1 MMELDI
7 TNDELE
13 ALRNYKSINYES
25 INQLLVSNAET
36 DLVLLSDEAKN
47 KFVSLSYDK
56 NSVIKNIETIKK
68 LYELMQKKYYKTEKK
83 EGWVFSRGTN
93 IAEIERLKNEV
104 YVDKF
109 LSTTQNKSKAENEF
123 SAIWNKP
130 AVMYICGTSNIP
142 YISVDEILGKQNDSQ
157 EIIIAPFTK
166 IINIKEIGEQEIE
179 NNSKKI
185 CMYNVTIEKQEL
197 EQLTLAERN
206 GLYNYIIEN
215 ADSINRKLRECI
227 DLERENII
235 NYENIRKLEQLLAK
249 YEQNAEIK
257 EIGKDYSDLERK
269 ADYDDVQ
276 RINKELEQIKENA
289 SHLFEIKKQN
299 LEFVTNWKKNIAVY
313 MMAECKEIE
322 LIYKSKNIIYE
333 EKNEE
338 KLIKY
343 KEEAKEEFEKNENE
357 KLQEL
362 TTQVKKECDE
372 NIETSEK
379 LLENIKKLITKE
391 QNHAKIA
398 NSLECSYSA
407 LNNGFEMK
415 KVAETVNELLI
426 KIKDKVENL
435 CEEEDRTL
443 LIDKLSTISKINLQI
458 GTLFNYLNNPK
469 ISLANTNIT
478 RFDEM
483 AIIEENEL
491 KRKIAETIRN
501 IRGEAE
507 LKKLKDDIEI
517 IDEKGAFSK
526 FFGIFTGQNKL
537 DEFKLDQIE
546 LRQYS
551 IRKTLARRLSLAYN
565 YSIHELVADI
575 RMFIEDNEDDYLVKN
590 DIKSLKKLEEELKRN
605 FVVLDSKVQEII
617 NRKEGGN
624 LPIEKNRRIS
634 KKENIEMQTQ
644 KFLRKYGYTLNDN
657 NEIEPAY
664 QDTMANEI
672 ARIVE
677 YINSSNVLRL

>member
-7 TNDELE
+7 TNEELD

-36 DLVLLSDEAKN
+36 DLALLSDEIEHKS
-47 KFVSLSYDK
+47 VSLSYDK

-68 LYELMQKKYYKTEKK
+68 LYELMQKIYYKTNRK

-104 YVDKF
+104 YIDKL
-109 LSTTQNKSKAENEF
+109 LSTTQNKHKAENEF
-123 SAIWNKP
+123 SALWNKP

-166 IINIKEIGEQEIE
+166 IIDIKEIGEQEIE
-179 NNSKKI
+179 NSSKKLRI
-185 CMYNVTIEKQEL
+185 YNVTIEKQEL
-197 EQLTLAERN
+197 EQLTLSERN
-206 GLYNYIIEN
+206 GLYNYIVEN
-215 ADSINRKLRECI
+215 AGSINRKLRECI

-269 ADYDDVQ
+269 ADYDDIQ

-289 SHLFEIKKQN
+289 SKLFEIKKQN

-313 MMAECKEIE
+313 MMAECREIE
-322 LIYKSKNIIYE
+322 LIYKSKNIIHE
-333 EKNEE
+333 EKKEE

-343 KEEAKEEFEKNENE
+343 KEEAKEEFEKNEKE

-379 LLENIKKLITKE
+379 LLENIKKLISKE

-435 CEEEDRTL
+435 CQEEDKTL
-443 LIDKLSTISKINLQI
+443 LSDKLSTISKINIQI

-517 IDEKGAFSK
+517 IDEKGALSK

-537 DEFKLDQIE
+537 DEFKIDQIE

-575 RMFIEDNEDDYLVKN
+575 RMFIEDNEDDYLVEN

-605 FVVLDSKVQEII
+605 FVVLDSKVQDII
-617 NRKEGGN
+617 NKKEGGN

-644 KFLRKYGYTLNDN
+644 KFLTKYGYTLNDN

>member
-1 MMELDI
+1 
-7 TNDELE
+7 
-13 ALRNYKSINYES
+13 
-25 INQLLVSNAET
+25 
-36 DLVLLSDEAKN
+36 
-47 KFVSLSYDK
+47 
-56 NSVIKNIETIKK
+56 
-68 LYELMQKKYYKTEKK
+68 
-83 EGWVFSRGTN
+83 
-93 IAEIERLKNEV
+93 
-104 YVDKF
+104 
-109 LSTTQNKSKAENEF
+109 
-123 SAIWNKP
+123 
-130 AVMYICGTSNIP
+130 
-142 YISVDEILGKQNDSQ
+142 
-157 EIIIAPFTK
+157 
-166 IINIKEIGEQEIE
+166 
-179 NNSKKI
+179 
-185 CMYNVTIEKQEL
+185 
-197 EQLTLAERN
+197 
-206 GLYNYIIEN
+206 
-215 ADSINRKLRECI
+215 
-227 DLERENII
+227 
-235 NYENIRKLEQLLAK
+235 
-249 YEQNAEIK
+249 
-257 EIGKDYSDLERK
+257 
-269 ADYDDVQ
+269 
-276 RINKELEQIKENA
+276 
-289 SHLFEIKKQN
+289 
-299 LEFVTNWKKNIAVY
+299 
-313 MMAECKEIE
+313 
-322 LIYKSKNIIYE
+322 
-333 EKNEE
+333 
-338 KLIKY
+338 
-343 KEEAKEEFEKNENE
+343 
-357 KLQEL
+357 
-362 TTQVKKECDE
+362 
-372 NIETSEK
+372 
-379 LLENIKKLITKE
+379 
-391 QNHAKIA
+391 
-398 NSLECSYSA
+398 
-407 LNNGFEMK
+407 MK